1 MKEIHTTE
9 DWKNVK
15 DAAKEGAVFILKHSS
30 TCPVSAAGFR
40 EFERFD
46 TDIPKYFL
54 TVQTART
61 VSDDIELNTGIR
73 HETPQLLL
81 FVDGQAVWNASH
93 YGISRSK
100 IQSAVE
106 TYA

>member
-1 MKEIHTTE
+1 MKEIHSTDE
-9 DWKNVK
+9 WVEVR
-15 DAAKEGAVFILKHSS
+15 DASKGGAVLLLKHSS

-40 EFERFD
+40 EFEKFD
-46 TDIPKYFL
+46 TPIPKYFI
-54 TVQTART
+54 TVQTARS
-61 VSDDIELNTGIR
+61 VSNDIELDTGIR

-93 YGISRSK
+93 YSISRSK

-106 TYA
+106 AYA